1 MNGQEQIISSRKN
14 WTTPSLTILT
24 RKGEQENILGTR
36 KMELVHGPTSG
47 YWDCIIDNEG
57 SDCTSINVS

>member
-24 RKGEQENILGTR
+24 RKGEQENILGTC
-36 KMELVHGPTSG
+36 KT
-47 YWDCIIDNEG
+47 
-57 SDCTSINVS
+57 